1 MAAGSLGIV
10 TSVRE
15 LEALER
21 AEAILS
27 FSGEEL
33 DDEIETLSN
42 GTPLDSF
49 DEDSSFESQL
59 SSSIDTE
66 IAVEILP
73 PEEVL
78 PPEDLPPAGEDAV
91 LGLDLASSSLQVCL
105 QVEGA
110 VHPVSLAS
118 DAARPR
124 LADLEAGQPAAWIR
138 ALAAVEAG
146 LPPEWSHVRRA
157 VVLPDGLG
165 GQAARTLEDALR
177 EWPDPLLTAPRS
189 LAVAAGVFAEVAP
202 SRRTLCVVIHEGAG
216 GTRVVPVVLRARVG
230 EDRLDV
236 YRVRI
241 EGQAPDEVMARAE
254 SLADPP
260 WWVAPSGWAANA
272 VNQLTNGKGWSRA
285 PTPPGL
291 GELGPD
297 GISRWAAAVGVAR
310 IGRLEDRG
318 WVRA

>member
-10 TSVRE
+10 ASVRE
-15 LEALER
+15 LEALEQ
-21 AEAILS
+21 AEAVLS
-27 FSGEEL
+27 FSNGL
-33 DDEIETLSN
+33 ADEIAAEDDPSLDTDPS
-42 GTPLDSF
+42 GTKIPVVDAPAR
-49 DEDSSFESQL
+49 DEL
-59 SSSIDTE
+59 
-66 IAVEILP
+66 AVDILP
-73 PEEVL
+73 PEEIS
-78 PPEDLPPAGEDAV
+78 PAGDGAV
-91 LGLDLASSSLQVCL
+91 LGMDLATSSPQVCL
-105 QVEGA
+105 QIEGA
-110 VHPVSLAS
+110 LHPVSLAA

-124 LADLEAGQPAAWIR
+124 LADLEAGDPAAWIR

-146 LPPEWSHVRRA
+146 LPPEWSNVRRA

-189 LAVAAGVFAEVAP
+189 LAVAAGVFAEIAP
-202 SRRTLCVVIHEGAG
+202 SRRTLCVVIHEGVG
-216 GTRVVPVVLRARVG
+216 GTRVVPVVLRARLG
-230 EDRLDV
+230 DNRLDV

-241 EGQAPDEVMARAE
+241 DGEGPGDVMSRAE

-260 WWVAPSGWAANA
+260 WWVAPSGWAAA
-272 VNQLTNGKGWSRA
+272 SVNQLAGEKGWSRA

-291 GELGPD
+291 SELGPD

-310 IGRLEDRG
+310 VGRLEDRG